1 MNWTRIF
8 SDGLRSGLGM
18 NAAVYALAAV
28 GLNLQYGFTGLW
40 NFGQAGFLLVGGYGT
55 AIAVHSWGF
64 PLGWAVLVG
73 VAAAVLLGLVLG
85 LPTLRLRADYLAIV
99 TISAAEILRIVVN
112 STSVQSVTGGPQGI
126 KGFANSFFDNNPI
139 PKGRYGIGSV
149 TFTHRDL
156 WVILVTWVI
165 VALASA
171 MVWLLVH
178 SPWGRVV
185 RAIREDED
193 AVRALG
199 KNVFAYKMQ
208 SLVIGGAL
216 GGLAGIMLVIDRQ
229 FIEPNNFQSAITF
242 FAYAALILGG
252 TARIFGPIL
261 GAIVFWF
268 IVEGTQSFLTQA
280 VSHDFLGASRVLN
293 PTQVGPIRFVIV
305 GLLIMLLVIFR
316 PQGFL
321 GSRTEVML
329 GD

>member
-1 MNWTRIF
+1 MDWTRIL

-18 NAAVYALAAV
+18 NAAVYALAAI
-28 GLNLQYGFTGLW
+28 GLNLQYGYTGLW

-64 PLGWAVLVG
+64 GLGWAVLVG
-73 VAAAVLLGLVLG
+73 VAASVALGLVLG

-126 KGFANSFFDNNPI
+126 GRFANAFYDNNPI
-139 PKGRYGIGSV
+139 PRGRYGIGDV

-156 WVILVTWVI
+156 WVMSVTWVI
-165 VALASA
+165 VGLASA
-171 MVWLLVH
+171 LMFLLVR

-229 FIEPNNFQSAITF
+229 FVDPNNFPSAITF

-252 TARIFGPIL
+252 TARILGPIL
-261 GAIVFWF
+261 GAIAFWF
-268 IVEGTQSFLTQA
+268 LIEGTQSFLTQA
-280 VSHDFLGASRVLN
+280 VSHDFLGADHVLN
-293 PTQVGPIRFVIV
+293 PTQVGPIRFALV

>member
-1 MNWTRIF
+1 MDWIRIL
-8 SDGLRSGLGM
+8 SDGLRSGLGV

-55 AIAVHSWGF
+55 AIAVTSWGF
-64 PLGWAVLVG
+64 GLGWAVLVG

-126 KGFANSFFDNNPI
+126 KGFANSFFEHNPI
-139 PKGRYGIGSV
+139 PNGRYGIGSV

-165 VALASA
+165 VALASLL
-171 MVWLLVH
+171 VWLLVH

-229 FIEPNNFQSAITF
+229 FVEPNAFQSAITF

-268 IVEGTQSFLTQA
+268 LVEGTQSFLTQA
-280 VSHDFLGASRVLN
+280 VSHDFLGTHHVLKT
-293 PTQVGPIRFVIV
+293 TQVGPMRFVIV
-305 GLLIMLLVIFR
+305 GLMIMLLVIFR

-321 GSRTEVML
+321 GSRREVML

>member
-1 MNWTRIF
+1 
-8 SDGLRSGLGM
+8 M

-55 AIAVHSWGF
+55 AIAVNSWGF
-64 PLGWAVLVG
+64 GLGWAVLVG

-126 KGFANSFFDNNPI
+126 KGFANSFFEHNPI
-139 PKGRYGIGSV
+139 PNGRYGIGSI

-156 WVILVTWVI
+156 WVMLVTWAI

-171 MVWLLVH
+171 LVWMLVH

-199 KNVFAYKMQ
+199 KNVFSYKMQ

-229 FIEPNNFQSAITF
+229 FVEPNTFQSAITF

-268 IVEGTQSFLTQA
+268 LVEGTQSFLTQA
-280 VSHDFLGASRVLN
+280 VSHDFLGASHVLT
-293 PTQVGPIRFVIV
+293 PTQVGPIRFVVV

-321 GSRTEVML
+321 GSRTEVMI

>member
-1 MNWTRIF
+1 MDWTRIL

-55 AIAVHSWGF
+55 AIAVNSWGLG
-64 PLGWAVLVG
+64 LGWAVLVG
-73 VAAAVLLGLVLG
+73 VAAAVVLGLVLG

-126 KGFANSFFDNNPI
+126 KGFANTFFEHNPI
-139 PKGRYGIGSV
+139 PSGRYGIGSV

-156 WVILVTWVI
+156 WVILVTWAI

-171 MVWLLVH
+171 LVWMLVH

-199 KNVFAYKMQ
+199 KNVFGYKMQ

-229 FIEPNNFQSAITF
+229 FVEPNTFLSAITF

-252 TARIFGPIL
+252 TARIFGPII
-261 GAIVFWF
+261 GAMVFWF
-268 IVEGTQSFLTQA
+268 LVEGTQSFLTQA
-280 VSHDFLGASRVLN
+280 VSHDFLGASHVLT
-293 PTQVGPIRFVIV
+293 PTQVGPIRFVVV

-321 GSRTEVML
+321 GSRTEVMI

>member
-1 MNWTRIF
+1 MDWTRIL

-18 NAAVYALAAV
+18 NAAVYALAAI
-28 GLNLQYGFTGLW
+28 GLNLQYGYTGLW

-64 PLGWAVLVG
+64 GLGWAVLVG
-73 VAAAVLLGLVLG
+73 VAASVALGLVLG

-126 KGFANSFFDNNPI
+126 GRFANAFYDNNPI
-139 PKGRYGIGSV
+139 PRGRYGIGDV

-156 WVILVTWVI
+156 WVMSVTWVI
-165 VALASA
+165 VGLASA
-171 MVWLLVH
+171 LMFLLVR

-229 FIEPNNFQSAITF
+229 FVDPNNFPSAITF

-252 TARIFGPIL
+252 TARILGPIL
-261 GAIVFWF
+261 GAIAFWF
-268 IVEGTQSFLTQA
+268 LIEGTQSFLSQA
-280 VSHDFLGASRVLN
+280 VSHDFLGADHVLN
-293 PTQVGPIRFVIV
+293 PTQVGPIRFALV